1 MSQPYYDP
9 SQQGGYPQQPPQQ
22 GGWQQPQGYPQ
33 QPPQGYGQPY
43 GQAAYPQQQGGYPG
57 AAPGGSQD
65 YDFATLY
72 GMADHSA
79 GYLYPEGWYDAVVEE
94 ASYGRSKD
102 GSKGQWTVKVR
113 TTTGEAAGRSPVTT
127 TLSISPKKNDG
138 TDNSM
143 GLGILFRHL
152 AALGVPVPDPNDQT
166 KTINGPQPF
175 WVAGMSYEQVA
186 QMMVGRPVYV
196 KLVQEEYDGT
206 TRNKIRDFRPA
217 RPGAPVSVQA
227 APQQAQAPFGQ
238 QPPPQFAQGG
248 QVPPAQ
254 FQAPQ
259 QAPPAQG
266 WQQPQGQPA
275 PAPGFQQPPWQA
287 QQAPPAAPPQQAQP
301 APGAPAW
308 AQPGM
313 QQPQPQQP
321 PAQGQIPPGAGQQG
335 APQLPWNQQAGAP
348 QNGGYPQQG
357 QPQQAPPQGQGGP
370 GDGPAAPMPWMQ

>member
-1 MSQPYYDP
+1 MNYPNGPQGGQGWGQP
-9 SQQGGYPQQPPQQ
+9 QGGY
-22 GGWQQPQGYPQ
+22 GQPQGYPQ
-33 QPPQGYGQPY
+33 QPQQGYGQQY
-43 GQAAYPQQQGGYPG
+43 GQPAYPQQGGGYPG
-57 AAPGGSQD
+57 AQAGPGSQD

-79 GYLYPEGWYDAVVEE
+79 GYLYTEGWYDAVVEE

-113 TTTGEAAGRSPVTT
+113 TTTGEGAGRSPVTT

-217 RPGAPVSVQA
+217 RPGAPTSVQA
-227 APQQAQAPFGQ
+227 APQQAQAPFAQ

-266 WQQPQGQPA
+266 WQQPPGQPA
-275 PAPGFQQPPWQA
+275 PQPGFQQPPWQA